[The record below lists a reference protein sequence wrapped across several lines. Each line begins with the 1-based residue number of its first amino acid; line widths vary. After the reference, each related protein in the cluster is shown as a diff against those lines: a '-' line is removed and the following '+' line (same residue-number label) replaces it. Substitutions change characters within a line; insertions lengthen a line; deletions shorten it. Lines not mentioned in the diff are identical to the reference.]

1 MHRFACYDEY
11 MGDFEQAK
19 NIYNKMLKNKAF
31 RGFIERTQ
39 HAANDV
45 GNSGLRELMI
55 EPLQRIPR
63 YRLLM
68 NNIMKEMPTS
78 SVQYQRLHEASS
90 LAGHIASREVNNAT
104 RRAAILWSCARAI
117 DRFPEELAASRRELL
132 GCIDVEESS
141 AETQTGMLHALTSV
155 LGQKKRAAP
164 LALLVFDDIL
174 VVVQRHSSHP
184 THQVLGVQ
192 EPEKLVDMMQLEQTR
207 SPVPSKKHEL
217 SFAGAIDL
225 RHVRATGLDGRQA
238 QFTFLEPLRG
248 SGNAAETRV
257 FADAN
262 ASTELPRMALFLDCL
277 WKAQAV
283 HRARARALQVR
294 ASVLPA
300 SEARGAHAMLWTLLT
315 PSQFQRFPH
324 KTSPLFQIGSVD
336 SAAQLQQ
343 AHELETCVNVE
354 IHAEKK
360 TGTVT
365 ILRAFGTQRQE
376 LDVVLRDIPALM
388 GDVCSGTAKLPEPAP
403 VSPQQAPAEVPVRRT
418 KSLRTPS
425 RNMPRAHRARS
436 LMNERV
442 RASIQSSLEAVME
455 SQELEAQED
464 TSPGQKRTMPL
475 SDVGNLSPKRR
486 AVSRASGQ
494 ENAQAEDEL
503 VKEYERMD
511 TECEKGS
518 TTPME
523 TSPARSAL
531 KMRAE
536 ETQQLQSPFEA
547 EAIEMHGHALD
558 RSMSADSAEVEKQ
571 LEPHI
576 APEPVKEPAVD
587 EERVAVQVAKD
598 ADAADAKSDMAEDK
612 AEEAEEPKVEE
623 TKAEE
628 LNAEELKVEAP
639 KIEAPKIEA
648 PKVEAPEAEAPDMAE
663 DKPEERKEPKAEKPK
678 GPAASKVD
686 KPTAALPA
694 TATATATATLTVVD
708 EPESVADA
716 PASLAG
722 ASDQPPAVPEKP
734 SRPASVAPSRTPSA
748 SSARQ
753 VTEEE
758 MQEMLRPL
766 LGQLHDA
773 PMPQQAVCKEAPAV
787 PAPQQAEIEG
797 RETQDMDLTVLRL
810 LQEEQ
815 VRESD
820 VPPVPVLDGLKSPAV
835 DMPDAA
841 SPVIKESVEPD
852 HESHAMRRAMAR
864 VNEMVATLRKHRPAT
879 AAGDWQSDWA
889 QFKQAIKAMN
899 ICWTHMERAYENK
912 QMDLASLRLAQP
924 EHDPCVRVPADEY
937 MSLQDEANMVVPLR
951 IQIEQL
957 NKKCDALSALEQDTR
972 MENAELYNVFNEE
985 LSQLYKHSFRPADEE
1000 IETLRQSLLA
1010 AKEELHALRVENKE
1024 LRQQCALAH
1033 AT

>member
-19 NIYNKMLKNKAF
+19 NIYNKMLKNKGF

-141 AETQTGMLHALTSV
+141 AEAQTGMLHALTSV

-184 THQVLGVQ
+184 THQVLRVQ

-207 SPVPSKKHEL
+207 SPVPNKKHEL

-238 QFTFLEPLRG
+238 QFAFLEPLRG

-300 SEARGAHAMLWTLLT
+300 SETRGAHAMLWTLLT

-388 GDVCSGTAKLPEPAP
+388 GDVCNGTAKLPEPAP

-418 KSLRTPS
+418 KSLRAPS
-425 RNMPRAHRARS
+425 RNMPGAHRARS
-436 LMNERV
+436 LMSERV

-475 SDVGNLSPKRR
+475 GDVGNLSPKRR

-558 RSMSADSAEVEKQ
+558 RSLSADSAEVEKQ

-576 APEPVKEPAVD
+576 APEPVKEPAAD
-587 EERVAVQVAKD
+587 EERVVAQLAKD
-598 ADAADAKSDMAEDK
+598 ADAAEAKSDMAEDK
-612 AEEAEEPKVEE
+612 P
-623 TKAEE
+623 EE
-628 LNAEELKVEAP
+628 LEAP
-639 KIEAPKIEA
+639 KANEPQ
-648 PKVEAPEAEAPDMAE
+648 AEAPQAEARDVAE
-663 DKPEERKEPKAEKPK
+663 DKPKERKEPEAEKPK
-678 GPAASKVD
+678 GAAANKVD
-686 KPTAALPA
+686 EPTAAP
-694 TATATATATLTVVD
+694 TATATATLTVVD

-716 PASLAG
+716 PASLAA

-835 DMPDAA
+835 DMPDVAT
-841 SPVIKESVEPD
+841 PVIKESVEPD
-852 HESHAMRRAMAR
+852 HESRAMRHAMAR

-879 AAGDWQSDWA
+879 AARDWQSDWA

-957 NKKCDALSALEQDTR
+957 NKKCDALSTLEQDTR

-1010 AKEELHALRVENKE
+1010 AKEELHALRVENKD